1 MQNTSAF
8 SVSGYINNVV
18 EKYIFFVFFPCSSFQ
33 ELSVNIAHH
42 MNKYGVIISLL
53 VGEHMQLCL

>member
-8 SVSGYINNVV
+8 TVSGYINNVV
-18 EKYIFFVFFPCSSFQ
+18 EKYNFFPCSSFQ

-42 MNKYGVIISLL
+42 INKYGVVISLL
-53 VGEHMQLCL
+53 VGECIQ